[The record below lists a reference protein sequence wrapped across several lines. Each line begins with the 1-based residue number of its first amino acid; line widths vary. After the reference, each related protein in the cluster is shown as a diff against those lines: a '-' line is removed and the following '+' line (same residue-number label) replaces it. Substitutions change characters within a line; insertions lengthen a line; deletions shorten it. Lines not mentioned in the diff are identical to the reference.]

1 LIALLTTTSPG
12 VRDSIPMAL
21 KAAGE
26 CAVRLFCRYVRR
38 YRRFHQQV
46 RRRQFSCPRR
56 PLKGSAG
63 NAARGRRRS
72 TVFLTIGATPRANGS
87 GVKAQMSK
95 TRQKF
100 GLDSVT
106 LKTRIACTH

>member
-1 LIALLTTTSPG
+1 LIALLTTASPG
-12 VRDSIPMAL
+12 VGDPIPTAL

-38 YRRFHQQV
+38 YRRFRQQV
-46 RRRQFSCPRR
+46 RRRQFSRPRS
-56 PLKGSAG
+56 PLKTSAG

-72 TVFLTIGATPRANGS
+72 MVFLTIGATTGANGS
-87 GVKAQMSK
+87 DLKAQMSK